1 MKQIVHVPHKALT
14 SPAKPITKFDKKLKT
29 LIAEMTDTLLAT
41 TNPKGVGLAAPQV
54 GVSVR
59 LFITQPK
66 ESEPV
71 RAFINPEILS
81 TSDETT
87 DAEKERNGKL
97 EGCLSIPRIWGN
109 VRRAK
114 KLTLRYQDETE
125 TEHTEEFSGFM
136 AVIIQ
141 HETDH
146 VNGILFAQ
154 RVLEQ
159 KGAFYQTAKDKDGK
173 EILEE
178 VELR

>member
-1 MKQIVHVPHKALT
+1 MKPIVHVPHKALT
-14 SPAKPITKFDKKLKT
+14 QPAKPVTTFDKKLKA
-29 LIAEMTDTLLAT
+29 LIADMRETLLAT
-41 TNPKGVGLAAPQV
+41 SNPKGVGLAAPQI

-59 LFITQPK
+59 LFITRPK
-66 ESEPV
+66 ESEPIRV
-71 RAFINPEILS
+71 FANPEILS
-81 TSDETT
+81 ISEETT
-87 DAEKERNGKL
+87 DAEKERDGKL

-114 KLTLRYQDETE
+114 KLTLRFQDEAGAQ
-125 TEHTEEFSGFM
+125 HREEFSGFM

-159 KGAFYQTAKDKDGK
+159 KGTFYQTAKDKDGK
-173 EILEE
+173 EVLEE